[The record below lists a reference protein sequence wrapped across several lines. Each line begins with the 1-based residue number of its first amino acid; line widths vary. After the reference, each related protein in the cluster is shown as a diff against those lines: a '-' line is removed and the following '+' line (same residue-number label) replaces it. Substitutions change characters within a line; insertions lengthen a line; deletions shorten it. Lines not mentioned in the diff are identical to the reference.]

1 MKVNL
6 LFNSEQYFWKK
17 KKLLTLR
24 KEHLLV
30 GSQNLS
36 FGRGVAERE
45 IRKGHVS
52 MYGLY
57 YVVWA
62 NGASV
67 TSNYI
72 DPHLSKAIFLI
83 SF

>member
-1 MKVNL
+1 M
-6 LFNSEQYFWKK
+6 
-17 KKLLTLR
+17 
-24 KEHLLV
+24 

-62 NGASV
+62 NGDSV